1 MSLFGRVVLEITDD
15 EALLPAD
22 ALELLGIIVEDALF
36 EFVVGEAA
44 AVVNALQDRDV
55 VNAHVAILDQLAAR
69 VRYLL
74 KGRKNDDV
82 KEERKDG
89 RKQGWL
95 AGWMGIKGGRKE

>member
-1 MSLFGRVVLEITDD
+1 
-15 EALLPAD
+15 
-22 ALELLGIIVEDALF
+22 
-36 EFVVGEAA
+36 
-44 AVVNALQDRDV
+44 
-55 VNAHVAILDQLAAR
+55 
-69 VRYLL
+69 L